1 MYTTY
6 TYQDWLAMGGG
17 GETASLIVQS
27 YRRSEFFRTAMDNAM
42 RFNGDNP
49 ELAKKYRVQIQTT
62 EKKDANGIVHKK
74 AQRLNAP
81 GYRIATSMLFRFVC
95 QQVQYLLSN
104 GVTLENAE
112 TKARL
117 GMGFDKA
124 LQEMD
129 ERAILQ
135 GVCYGYWNMDHV
147 EILPAAV
154 DKWSGTVALLDEM
167 TGGIGVVIQF
177 WQLSSA
183 RPLYM
188 RVFEADG
195 LTVYNTTRDGKIEV
209 LHPKR
214 VYKQQVITDAIGE
227 RVVGEENYA
236 QLPVI
241 PMYANSEKRSEV
253 TPSIRTKLDAYDRI
267 LSDFG
272 DNLDRANDVYW
283 VLNNFGGSTDQ
294 ALQMIQEINELKI
307 AMTVSDG
314 LGNATA
320 EPKTIEVPYTAR
332 QVALELLEKALYAD
346 FMAMSMDELTG
357 GSLTN
362 VAIQAAMTNLNLKCD
377 RNEWQVFRFVQQI
390 LSLIG
395 VETEEIRFK
404 RLQLT
409 NRQETVQDIYT
420 MRQDIDRRTA
430 LKLNPYI
437 DQEEIEDIIANVSAE
452 EVSGQPSMDALQRLL
467 DDQGGDNGVDDKR

>member
-1 MYTTY
+1 MCSS
-6 TYQDWLAMGGG
+6 DLLA
-17 GETASLIVQS
+17 
-27 YRRSEFFRTAMDNAM
+27 
-42 RFNGDNP
+42 
-49 ELAKKYRVQIQTT
+49 
-62 EKKDANGIVHKK
+62 
-74 AQRLNAP
+74 
-81 GYRIATSMLFRFVC
+81 
-95 QQVQYLLSN
+95 
-104 GVTLENAE
+104 
-112 TKARL
+112 
-117 GMGFDKA
+117 
-124 LQEMD
+124 
-129 ERAILQ
+129 
-135 GVCYGYWNMDHV
+135 
-147 EILPAAV
+147 AA
-154 DKWSGTVALLDEM
+154 A
-167 TGGIGVVIQF
+167 
-177 WQLSSA
+177 
-183 RPLYM
+183 
-188 RVFEADG
+188 
-195 LTVYNTTRDGKIEV
+195 
-209 LHPKR
+209 
-214 VYKQQVITDAIGE
+214 KQQVITDAIGE
-227 RVVGEENYA
+227 RVVGEENYMR
-236 QLPVI
+236 LPVI

-314 LGNATA
+314 MGNATA
-320 EPKTIEVPYTAR
+320 EPKTIEVPYNAR

-390 LSLIG
+390 LALIG

-437 DQEEIEDIIANVSAE
+437 DQEEIEDIIANVRDRKST
-452 EVSGQPSMDALQRLL
+452 RL
-467 DDQGGDNGVDDKR
+467 NSSH